1 MKWEEFVPALNAG
14 CMCLTPFCNEEEW
27 EEAAKAKSKEESLA
41 GIAGEI
47 NENAH

>member
-1 MKWEEFVPALNAG
+1 MPALNAG

-47 NENAH
+47 NGLGFRV